1 MSRAWDLPRSRPQEA
16 HHPQT
21 RPPHTGAQLPAAQEI
36 SSLAF
41 AQGSPR
47 AQSLTRALCADSLA
61 PGKATATLPRLEM
74 SPRTDEVLFA

>member
-21 RPPHTGAQLPAAQEI
+21 RPTHTGAQPPAAQI

-61 PGKATATLPRLEM
+61 PGKATATLPRLET
-74 SPRTDEVLFA
+74 SPRPDEVLFA